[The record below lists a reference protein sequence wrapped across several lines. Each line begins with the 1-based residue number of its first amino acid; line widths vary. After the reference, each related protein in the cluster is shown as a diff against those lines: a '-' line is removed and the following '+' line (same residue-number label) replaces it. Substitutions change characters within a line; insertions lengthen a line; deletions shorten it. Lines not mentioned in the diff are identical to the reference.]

1 MSSSTT
7 NEDPQTTPQMA
18 LMKEDRKM
26 SIDDFEI
33 IKNIGRGSFGTVSLV
48 KKKDNNQTYALKKL
62 RKLDVL
68 KRDQV
73 AHVRAERDILSELDN
88 EWVVTL
94 HYSFQDCDY
103 LYLIMEYLPG
113 GDLWN
118 LLTKYSYFTE
128 SETKFFMAET
138 VLAIES
144 IHNHGYVHRDIKPD
158 NLLLDKRGHI
168 KLSDFGLCTGF
179 RATHVSELYSSLTE
193 QFKDPQTVQN
203 KKKLNRKEMINTW
216 KQNRKN
222 MAFSVVGTPDYIA
235 PELLKRTG
243 YGKECDWWSLGVVMY
258 EMLVGYPPF
267 CSETKKDTYRKILH
281 WEKFLHFPEEID
293 PPLSEEAKSLITELL
308 KDRENRLGFKGIS
321 DIKVHPFFKG
331 VDWEKIRQKEA
342 PFTPDLLSD
351 IDTTYF
357 NYIPEDEEKIK
368 SREEEDKKNKKTR

>member
-1 MSSSTT
+1 
-7 NEDPQTTPQMA
+7 
-18 LMKEDRKM
+18 
-26 SIDDFEI
+26 
-33 IKNIGRGSFGTVSLV
+33 
-48 KKKDNNQTYALKKL
+48 
-62 RKLDVL
+62 
-68 KRDQV
+68 
-73 AHVRAERDILSELDN
+73 
-88 EWVVTL
+88 
-94 HYSFQDCDY
+94 
-103 LYLIMEYLPG
+103 
-113 GDLWN
+113 
-118 LLTKYSYFTE
+118 
-128 SETKFFMAET
+128 
-138 VLAIES
+138 
-144 IHNHGYVHRDIKPD
+144 
-158 NLLLDKRGHI
+158 
-168 KLSDFGLCTGF
+168 
-179 RATHVSELYSSLTE
+179 
-193 QFKDPQTVQN
+193 
-203 KKKLNRKEMINTW
+203 
-216 KQNRKN
+216 

-293 PPLSEEAKSLITELL
+293 PPLSEESKSLITELL

-368 SREEEDKKNKKTR
+368 SREEEDKKIKKPDNAFIGYTFKRITASDKEKYKPKDFDSSNAGSKK